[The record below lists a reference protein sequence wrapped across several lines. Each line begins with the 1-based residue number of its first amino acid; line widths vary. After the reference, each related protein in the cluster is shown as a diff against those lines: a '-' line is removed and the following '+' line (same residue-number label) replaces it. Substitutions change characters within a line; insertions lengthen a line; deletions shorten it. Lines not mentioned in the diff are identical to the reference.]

1 MSETQPPIKVHHH
14 NDYRISFYA
23 GRDQCAR
30 HLKERNWVDDPA
42 LKLGPAMYAINSGK
56 EAIVYDT
63 FTSVAHA
70 EFVRLY
76 LEKLGARK
84 FTAVLSHWH
93 LDHIAGSA
101 VFDDCDIIA
110 TSLTHDTLKR
120 HTADIEAGTVWGR
133 RPSRRSYSPTSC
145 STTTWSSAWERSHS
159 TSGCRQNPS
168 QSWRPGHHQE
178 RGIR

>member
-23 GRDQCAR
+23 GRDQTAR

-84 FTAVLSHWH
+84 FTGAQPL
-93 LDHIAGSA
+93 A
-101 VFDDCDIIA
+101 
-110 TSLTHDTLKR
+110 
-120 HTADIEAGTVWGR
+120 
-133 RPSRRSYSPTSC
+133 P
-145 STTTWSSAWERSHS
+145 RSHR
-159 TSGCRQNPS
+159 RQRS
-168 QSWRPGHHQE
+168 
-178 RGIR
+178 I

>member
-1 MSETQPPIKVHHH
+1 
-14 NDYRISFYA
+14 
-23 GRDQCAR
+23 
-30 HLKERNWVDDPA
+30 
-42 LKLGPAMYAINSGK
+42 MYAINSGK
-56 EAIVYDT
+56 EAIVYDI

-133 RPSRRSYSPTSC
+133 RPSRRSYPQRPVRQPPGLRVGEIALDLRMSPKSLPIMATRTS
-145 STTTWSSAWERSHS
+145 SRKGDTI
-159 TSGCRQNPS
+159 
-168 QSWRPGHHQE
+168 RP
-178 RGIR
+178 